1 MLQVAEDTVPVG
13 LAVLDPVEVLTTD
26 PQEVLVMQV
35 VTLHLK
41 EIMVELL
48 QVMPQEVREELA
60 VAAEPVQLAETKWM
74 AVQELLPQVLI
85 AHKELAVVAEHKL
98 LDLVDLAEPVAAD
111 RVDLEIV
118 MVAQLQLISA
128 AEAADLVHLS
138 QCNVLVVSA
147 EVVLLNY

>member
-1 MLQVAEDTVPVG
+1 MLQVGEDTVPVG
-13 LAVLDPVEVLTTD
+13 LAVLDPVEVLITD

-74 AVQELLPQVLI
+74 AEQELLLQVLI
-85 AHKELAVVAEHKL
+85 AHKELAVAAEHKL
-98 LDLVDLAEPVAAD
+98 LDLVDLAEPVAAEQE
-111 RVDLEIV
+111 DLEMV
-118 MVAQLQLISA
+118 MAVQLQLILE
-128 AEAADLVHLS
+128 AEAEDLVHLS
-138 QCNVLVVSA
+138 QCKVPVAQAQL
-147 EVVLLNY
+147 VLLNY